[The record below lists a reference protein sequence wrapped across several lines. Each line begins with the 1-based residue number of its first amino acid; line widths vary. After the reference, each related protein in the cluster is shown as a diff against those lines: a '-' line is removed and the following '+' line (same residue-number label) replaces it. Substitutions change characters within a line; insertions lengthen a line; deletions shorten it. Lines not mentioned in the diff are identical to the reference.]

1 MGKGSLCGSPGR
13 VSILQRC
20 CGHWVLTGGCRAR
33 GRLPQ
38 LAPPADTFP
47 AAMAATS
54 QPVPKIAC
62 RRAGFSPAGGAC
74 RLYGW
79 DLVGGGTGIDFPAAL
94 CSDPRA
100 QCLKEG
106 AGTGAKTAALVPKW
120 LLGVHRAVAVPASG
134 SGWAPAGG
142 FLFPC
147 EAQIYGSR
155 SQKQGTLSH

>member
-1 MGKGSLCGSPGR
+1 MGKVSLCGSPGR
-13 VSILQRC
+13 VSIR
-20 CGHWVLTGGCRAR
+20 GGAVGTGCSPVAAVPAAGCRK
-33 GRLPQ
+33 

-47 AAMAATS
+47 AAVAATS

-94 CSDPRA
+94 CSDPRT
-100 QCLKEG
+100 QRLKEG

-134 SGWAPAGG
+134 SGRAPAGG
-142 FLFPC
+142 FFFPY

-155 SQKQGTLSH
+155 SQKQSTVSH